1 MRNVVILICAALFFG
16 LLGGCQIS
24 TGRPKNPVVTVNIT
38 AGSNVNPGNGVKAQP
53 LRVCIFETSRAGWDP
68 PGLYAGRICDD
79 AGLGQEVLQYQ
90 VYILLPNRH
99 LTYRSSITGP
109 QERWLVVGAEFQTG
123 AGQLSLIER
132 RVEPNANFN
141 MEINADFS
149 SLSAIR

>member
-1 MRNVVILICAALFFG
+1 MRNVVILICAALFF
-16 LLGGCQIS
+16 LPLGGCQIS
-24 TGRPKNPVVTVNIT
+24 TDNPKNSVVTVNIT
-38 AGSNVNPGNGVKAQP
+38 GGSNINPGNGVKAQP

-79 AGLGQEVLQYQ
+79 AGLGKEVLQYQ

-99 LTYRSSITGP
+99 LTYRSPITGQ

-132 RVEPNANFN
+132 RVEPDANFN

>member
-1 MRNVVILICAALFFG
+1 MRNIVIAICTALLFG
-16 LLGGCQIS
+16 PLAGCQIS
-24 TGRPKNPVVTVNIT
+24 PDYPRSSVVTVNIT

-68 PGLYAGRICDD
+68 PGLYADRICDD
-79 AGLGQEVLQYQ
+79 TELGKEVLKYQ

-99 LTYRSSITGP
+99 LTYRSPITGQ

-132 RVEPNANFN
+132 RVEPDTNFN